1 MVLICWYFLLVEIE
15 RINEAWHSFPRNIYQ
30 TLSSKV
36 AFVKCCKLN
45 FRKFFFNCE
54 MDCGC
59 FSSDKLISI
68 GNIRLTITDINHHH
82 QHQCFSKELSCQS
95 TDCELNISQFVRR
108 GILGILSPSQQS
120 SSPSAKKNMQIW
132 KFPPPSHPVL
142 GILVS
147 KCNAFFS
154 LVNLLRP

>member
-68 GNIRLTITDINHHH
+68 GNIRLKITDINHHH
-82 QHQCFSKELSCQS
+82 QHQCFSKELSVHRLWIEHKPI
-95 TDCELNISQFVRR
+95 CEKGYSWNSVSLPTITISVCKKEQANMK
-108 GILGILSPSQQS
+108 I
-120 SSPSAKKNMQIW
+120 SSPISLCFGNTCFKMQCFL
-132 KFPPPSHPVL
+132 FP
-142 GILVS
+142 
-147 KCNAFFS
+147 C
-154 LVNLLRP
+154 

>member
-1 MVLICWYFLLVEIE
+1 MVLICWYFCWPFLLLEIE

-68 GNIRLTITDINHHH
+68 VNIRLNNNWH
-82 QHQCFSKELSCQS
+82 
-95 TDCELNISQFVRR
+95 
-108 GILGILSPSQQS
+108 QS
-120 SSPSAKKNMQIW
+120 SSSTPMFFKRAKLSVHRLWIEHKPICEKGYSWNSVSLPTITISVCKKEHANMKISSPISPCFGNTCVKMQCFL
-132 KFPPPSHPVL
+132 FP
-142 GILVS
+142 
-147 KCNAFFS
+147 C
-154 LVNLLRP
+154 